1 MLIKFFMPGRHTD
14 ESAML
19 AAELKSC
26 LLSQEDFLAR
36 MRHERLR
43 SERYETPLSL
53 VVVDIKALMHG
64 FVGPGKMLTRVFL
77 RHVGEGLRNSTREC
91 DIKGWYQEG
100 RAGILTPHTDESG
113 ARALARNLSMDL
125 ARRFGPESHGEEH
138 KLSRFIVLASLPAH
152 GNSLPAKDHRTKAK
166 PSPVR
171 AHDYRSSSSAPNSP
185 TLALRSIK
193 GGAVD
198 VALLTWPISIELL
211 TYEQARGLQLKLKRA
226 MDVLGSLFGIAL
238 FGPLMLFIALLIK
251 ITSSGPILFRQER
264 LGFLGKPFTFLKFR
278 SMKANCDQSLH
289 RQYVTE
295 LINGHNDAIN
305 NGTPAQPVYKINGD
319 PRVTW
324 IGRFLRK
331 TSLDELPQF
340 FNVLRGDMS
349 LVGPRP
355 PIPYECHNYQR
366 WHCRRVLEVKPGI
379 TGLWQISGRSRTTFN
394 EMVRLDLTY
403 VRTWSLWLDV
413 KILLRTPWA
422 VVSTKGGY

>member
-1 MLIKFFMPGRHTD
+1 MLKLFMPQRHTD

-19 AAELKSC
+19 AAELESC
-26 LLSQEDFLAR
+26 LISQEDFLAR

-43 SERYETPLSL
+43 SERYATPLSL
-53 VVVDIKALMHG
+53 VVVDIKGLMHD
-64 FVGPGKMLTRVFL
+64 FVGPGKMRTRVFSRHIVEAL
-77 RHVGEGLRNSTREC
+77 RDSTREY

-100 RAGILTPHTDESG
+100 RAGILAPHTDESG

-125 ARRFGPESHGEEH
+125 ARRFGPECHGEED
-138 KLSRFIVLASLPAH
+138 KLSRSIMLASLPAQ
-152 GNSLPAKDHRTKAK
+152 GNSLPAKDNGTRTK
-166 PSPVR
+166 PSIVR
-171 AHDYRSSSSAPNSP
+171 AHDCRSSSPAPHSP
-185 TLALRSIK
+185 AQALRSIG

-198 VALLTWPISIELL
+198 VALATWPISIELL
-211 TYEQARGLQLKLKRA
+211 TYEQAREFQLKLKRA
-226 MDVLGSLFGIAL
+226 MDVLGSLFAVAL

-264 LGFLGKPFTFLKFR
+264 LGFLGKRFTLLKFR
-278 SMKANCDQSLH
+278 SMKANCDHSLH
-289 RQYVTE
+289 RKYVTE
-295 LINGHNDAIN
+295 LINGHNHAIN
-305 NGTPAQPVYKINGD
+305 NGTHAQPVYKLNCD

-355 PIPYECHNYQR
+355 PIPYEYHNYQR

-379 TGLWQISGRSRTTFN
+379 TGLWQVSGRSKTTFN
-394 EMVRLDLTY
+394 DMVRLDLTY

-422 VVSTKGGY
+422 VLSTDGAH